1 MFRLLFYFLSFIFVF
16 AFHQILKILL
26 SSFTPHL
33 FLLQVVYFALF
44 YSSRISMI
52 YGFIVGIIID
62 IFSITPIGL
71 QSFVFVLISYI
82 VGKLEEKIEKTNIFT
97 QVIISLFASILYIAC
112 HYFFVKILPSIET
125 RSLLIGEYFSI
136 LTTSAVAPLFFK
148 LLHWWDRVITQILYS
163 KY

>member
-62 IFSITPIGL
+62 IFSITPIG
-71 QSFVFVLISYI
+71 
-82 VGKLEEKIEKTNIFT
+82 GKLEEKIEKTNIFT